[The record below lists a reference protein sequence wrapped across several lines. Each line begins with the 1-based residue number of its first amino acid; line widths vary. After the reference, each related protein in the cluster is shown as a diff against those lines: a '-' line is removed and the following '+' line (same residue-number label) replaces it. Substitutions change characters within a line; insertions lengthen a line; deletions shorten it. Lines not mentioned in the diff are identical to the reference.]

1 MKTRSHGRGMDA
13 ATALV
18 REGGASF
25 AACGGEG
32 GGATSVRGEEGTP
45 SSAAEEDFSPGRSSD
60 LLL

>member
-1 MKTRSHGRGMDA
+1 MDA
-13 ATALV
+13 ATTLV